1 MGLYVAKDRNRTVV
15 SRTGLRVPD
24 GRGLRVPDGA
34 GLRVPDGRRVRR
46 AWVSVAEERAPGR
59 QVRVDPMLPTILFI
73 GLPTIVVVLAVL
85 RYFGMMMVL
94 VAGLV
99 VLCLT
104 GFLVPRLVRRHVV
117 RRHLVRR
124 HLVRRHLGRRHL
136 GRRHLGR
143 RHLGR
148 RGIGGPEIGG
158 LEGGIELTAAAERTA
173 FDRAVTVADRVAKT
187 WPALDGLIDVPEAEN
202 LLAEALWEIAGGL
215 ARRQELKA
223 VLAQLTRP
231 DFAAAPPADA
241 TAAKLQTQIRATKE
255 ALSAV
260 EIDLAGR
267 LASLG
272 RAEEAG
278 RTLIR
283 EREMHEAIRAAE
295 RSLATTSPDP
305 AADLAEHTHLVL
317 TAYRELT
324 TTLHPDDRP

>member
-15 SRTGLRVPD
+15 SRTGLRVPG
-24 GRGLRVPDGA
+24 GRGLRVPG
-34 GLRVPDGRRVRR
+34 GRRVRR
-46 AWVSVAEERAPGR
+46 AWGSLAEERVPGH
-59 QVRVDPMLPTILFI
+59 QVRVDPTLPTILVI
-73 GLPTIVVVLAVL
+73 GLPTIVAVLAVL
-85 RYFGMMMVL
+85 RYFGPMMAL

-104 GFLVPRLVRRHVV
+104 GFLVPRFVRRY
-117 RRHLVRR
+117 
-124 HLVRRHLGRRHL
+124 LVRRHLGRR
-136 GRRHLGR
+136 
-143 RHLGR
+143 
-148 RGIGGPEIGG
+148 GIVG

-305 AADLAEHTHLVL
+305 ATAAAPASDPAADLAEHTHLVL